1 MKSYDLSI
9 IGYFGKMASTL
20 RPELLRWRVVFLF
33 CTVLSVTPDCM
44 STGKVNPKIVSD
56 ENIWTSGVEG
66 EIAGYR
72 TPFMTYTPNGTI
84 LAFAGARK
92 YSKGDAGKKIISL
105 RRSTD
110 KGVTWTPTAFLVDD
124 GYDKGVLGAG
134 TAFVDDDSN
143 TTFVMFIHCQFHCA
157 VPSVLLMNSTN
168 DGVTWGQPRN
178 ITPQLQPGVVSH
190 PSPGY
195 GIRKRYEPHK
205 GRLIVCAH
213 GRAPEWGLSL
223 LLSDDGAVTW
233 RTGAFVSNRPCN
245 DTCGESHHTTFQAGE
260 RQPVELPDGSVL
272 VMTRN
277 QLRCKCHCK
286 AFLTSQDGGETL
298 PISSLRFDQTLIE
311 PPTDA
316 ALLYSDGVL
325 YFTGP
330 NSSSKRQKM
339 TLRWSYDNGT
349 SWAGELPIWPKAAG
363 YSAITML
370 QKDPGDKN
378 FLYLLYEKGFTK
390 KGTSTAAIA
399 FTKIQIHH

>member
-1 MKSYDLSI
+1 
-9 IGYFGKMASTL
+9 MASTFY
-20 RPELLRWRVVFLF
+20 PELLLWRVVVLF
-33 CTVLSVTPDCM
+33 CATLSGTPDCARV
-44 STGKVNPKIVSD
+44 SARKVNPKIVSD
-56 ENIWTSGVEG
+56 VNIWTSGVEG

-84 LAFAGARK
+84 LALAGARK
-92 YSKGDAGKKIISL
+92 YSKKDDGKKIISM

-124 GYDKGVLGAG
+124 GYDHGVLGAG

-143 TTFVMFIHCQFHCA
+143 TTFVMFIHCQFRCA

-205 GRLIVCAH
+205 GRLVVCAH
-213 GRAPEWGLSL
+213 GRGPDWGLSL
-223 LLSDDGAVTW
+223 LLSDDGGRTW
-233 RTGAFVSNRPCN
+233 RTGAFVAKRPCN
-245 DTCGESHHTTFQAGE
+245 VTCGGENQQHMFQLGE
-260 RQPVELPDGSVL
+260 CQPVELPDGSLL

-277 QLRCKCHCK
+277 GLRCTCHCK
-286 AFLTSQDGGETL
+286 AFLTSRDGGESL

-316 ALLYSDGVL
+316 GLLFSDGVL

-330 NSSSKRQKM
+330 NSSSKRHKM

-349 SWAGELPIWPKAAG
+349 SWAGELPIWEKAAG
-363 YSAITML
+363 YSAVTML
-370 QKDPGDKN
+370 KKDPEDKN
-378 FLYLLYEKGFTK
+378 YLYVLYEKGFNKT
-390 KGTSTAAIA
+390 GTSTAAIA
-399 FTKIQIHH
+399 FAKIQL